1 MKTFTKKV
9 TGHTPFADIKKK
21 FKAKSKTEPKYPH
34 LTVPNAVKAGES
46 AFLARIPFYSNPYKE
61 QPLHGAW
68 IRGFKRAERDFFASV
83 RFSQKIQETIGLEEV
98 EV

>member
-1 MKTFTKKV
+1 MKTFKKA

-21 FKAKSKTEPKYPH
+21 IKGKEPKYPH

-68 IRGFKRAERDFFASV
+68 IRGFKRAERAFFDAV
-83 RFSQKIQETIGLEEV
+83 KFSQKIQETIGLEEV
-98 EV
+98 EVQA